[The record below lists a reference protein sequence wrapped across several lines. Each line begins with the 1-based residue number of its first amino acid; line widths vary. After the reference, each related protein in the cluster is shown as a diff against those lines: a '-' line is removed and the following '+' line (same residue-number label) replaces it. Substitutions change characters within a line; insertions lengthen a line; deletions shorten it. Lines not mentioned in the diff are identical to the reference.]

1 MSRRNSCR
9 AQRSSTTT
17 STSLLPTHFWWGSL
31 GFLCFFRGGSGF
43 LLQEDLKL
51 GLGLLCRSGASYW
64 LPTGSTDG
72 CFNFPPGCN
81 VRGSGPGVPGP
92 SCADGQCTDLG
103 FTLDESFLH
112 DP

>member
-1 MSRRNSCR
+1 M
-9 AQRSSTTT
+9 
-17 STSLLPTHFWWGSL
+17 
-31 GFLCFFRGGSGF
+31 
-43 LLQEDLKL
+43 
-51 GLGLLCRSGASYW
+51 LCRSGASYW

-112 DP
+112 DPAFAGFAFSACEYCRCCSGSFPLPLTAGQPPRFAGRLAV